1 MPAHR
6 TLREIVTWGPK
17 ITEITESQRRL
28 SLKSDLKPNA
38 IFTDHFTSINWIKT
52 YAEADGGCIQEF
64 RGAIPTITEI
74 TTCPRMI
81 PAHKGDDGG
90 REWRPGYVGWYHRLS
105 QQYLW
110 RSDSTRMIPVHVQ
123 GRQREQKPNMVIP
136 VGDSL
141 SGSAKAVP
149 AGHKHV
155 LFSSFLLPPL
165 NFIHWNN
172 LRIKFAMINICW
184 NNPQIGIVS
193 SPLGPLSGFLDSWMH
208 LHPFQHKS
216 SIHHLIHHSI
226 SS

>member
-149 AGHKHV
+149 AGHEHV
-155 LFSSFLLPPL
+155 LFSSFLLPPSSFEL
-165 NFIHWNN
+165 HSLEQSVN
-172 LRIKFAMINICW
+172 KICYD
-184 NNPQIGIVS
+184 QYLLEQSADRDCLFTTRS
-193 SPLGPLSGFLDSWMH
+193 SLWVPGFLDASA
-208 LHPFQHKS
+208 S
-216 SIHHLIHHSI
+216 VSA
-226 SS
+226 